1 MAITTLE
8 LGPIGNPIFTFRDE
22 DASLFSAQYTM
33 GLDVIGV
40 RLTVDTSTC
49 IVNYPFGPD
58 SAQPMAGL
66 DFSCITSSDGYV
78 MCSNK
83 DFPNLKNIPNGTEA
97 RLYRRGKLF
106 MKLYKKGAKKFTDT
120 KFSLSLISAIG
131 IFEDQKH
138 SGGFYSGVTFAS
150 VVEEIIDGA
159 VPYTIEDDVA
169 ALLIRGGYLPRQS
182 KRENLHWLCFAYGVM
197 IGRNEAGDMH
207 FRFLKNTEA
216 TPVPEGDFYEGGD
229 VGDPEGATVVDV
241 MEHSFMELPSD
252 ETVVVY
258 DNTDGSEAAQNTFL
272 AFGNNAP
279 LHDLSTTGSLSII
292 SSGANWAV
300 VSGTGILSGKKYT
313 HSTRVLSRY
322 ADEDDPKRDRVAELS
337 KNTMVTVLNSENVA
351 ARMLAYYAYKRVVK
365 TSMVVRDQKMG
376 DLLAGI
382 DPFGEELSGFLSSVN
397 GIISNKIKGT
407 CELISGYVPSG
418 QGTNYSKYF
427 LYTGTGS
434 VDLSALIADKDN
446 DLVQVTL
453 IGGGHGGYKGSD
465 GEAGGGGFEEV
476 GPATEGGEG
485 GEPGEGGKVLTVTL
499 HVNELAE
506 KILNYSCGAG
516 GESDTAGGATTFGPY
531 ASDDGATAAYGV
543 ANIFTGDIYGTRGA
557 EKGVHGGKGSDY
569 RTTGPTISYGGQTW
583 TPGSAGTNIRDGS
596 IYAMGG
602 SGGGAAFGANGAKG
616 HAGRLHYN
624 PGGTIFADGG
634 DGGEGGDAAPA
645 SDSTVLGGGGN
656 GGHGGGG
663 GGEGGYAQ
671 GSPPSGGGSYT
682 GMGHSGTPGK
692 GGLGGKGGPGLM
704 IIYV

>member
-8 LGPIGNPIFTFRDE
+8 LGPVGNPIYTFQDE
-22 DASLFSAQYTM
+22 DTSLFSAQYTM

-83 DFPNLKNIPNGTEA
+83 VFPNLKNIPNGTEA

-106 MKLYKKGAKKFTDT
+106 MKLYKKNANKITPT

-138 SGGFYSGVTFAS
+138 AGGFYNGVAFAS

-159 VPYTIEDDVA
+159 VPYTMEDDVA
-169 ALLIRGGYLPRQS
+169 ALLVRGGYLPRQS

-207 FRFLKNTEA
+207 FCFLKNTEA

-229 VGDPEGATVVDV
+229 VGDPEDATAVDV
-241 MEHSFMELPSD
+241 VEHSFMELPSD

-258 DNTDGSEAAQNTFL
+258 DNTDGSETAQNTFL
-272 AFGNNAP
+272 DFRSNAP
-279 LHDLSTTGSLSII
+279 LHDLSVTGSLSII

-322 ADEDDPKRDRVAELS
+322 ADEDDPKRDRIAELS

-365 TSMVVRDQKMG
+365 TSMVVTDQKMG
-376 DLLAGI
+376 GLLAGI

-427 LYTGTGS
+427 LYTGSGS
-434 VDLSALIADKDN
+434 VDLSTLVADKDN
-446 DLVQVTL
+446 DLVQITL
-453 IGGGHGGYKGSD
+453 ISGGHGGYKGKD
-465 GEAGGGGFEEV
+465 GTRGEHHLGGDTINVPGV
-476 GPATEGGEG
+476 GGEG
-485 GEPGEGGKVLTVTL
+485 GEAGEGGKVLTVTL

-506 KILNYSCGAG
+506 KVLNYNCGVG
-516 GESDTAGGATTFGPY
+516 GESDTAGGATTLGPY
-531 ASDDGATAAYGV
+531 TSDDGAVAAYGV
-543 ANIFTGDIYGTRGA
+543 ANIFTGEIYAAKGA
-557 EKGVHGGKGSDY
+557 AKGVK
-569 RTTGPTISYGGQTW
+569 
-583 TPGSAGTNIRDGS
+583 
-596 IYAMGG
+596 
-602 SGGGAAFGANGAKG
+602 
-616 HAGRLHYN
+616 
-624 PGGTIFADGG
+624 GG
-634 DGGEGGDAAPA
+634 DGAGPGVEGTSVYFGGVTYSIGAMGSDINRYGCYSEGGF
-645 SDSTVLGGGGN
+645 GGGPAAGRN
-656 GGHGGGG
+656 GGPGGVGDVRRQPNDSVWAGGGVGGDGASPIPGEDATGYGVGGSGGHGGGG
-663 GGEGGYAQ
+663 AGAGGRAQ
-671 GSPPSGGGSYT
+671 GSGPSYSNNGRNGAVGIGS
-682 GMGHSGTPGK
+682 
-692 GGLGGKGGPGLM
+692 LGGKGGPGLM